1 MAIDKQRIERAA
13 ALAQAEL
20 GRSVV
25 ALNPDWQAEAKTK
38 RNDARIFGVKNTN
51 GIPGHLFERMRQSPD
66 YLWLTVDKMA
76 SLGRS
81 VDTDLVNPL
90 TYRPMTGSTSGG
102 AVNILKGAIDL
113 CLGTDGGGSVLAP
126 ALATNL
132 PAFMGNGIGL
142 RGGQGRST
150 DGIPFM
156 AGLGVIGC
164 TLDMVLEATELL
176 YGTPI
181 QNENHMQ
188 KVSVAI
194 PAPGCMPMPDG
205 EDCTAELRTYL
216 EKLPSGNIQWDWQE
230 IQYDTPYDRVA
241 LSRQLQQLIRE
252 NPHRLYLS
260 LEGPIDV
267 FSADETIPR
276 SFAGC
281 APQIVAGTLSKAFVK
296 VANPCGCSGFA
307 LPCDRL
313 ATGFVLLLPP
323 GNEMLPAA
331 CVLAHRLMKAAPRPE
346 MFERYF
352 LRREKFC
359 EAFSV

>member
-1 MAIDKQRIERAA
+1 
-13 ALAQAEL
+13 
-20 GRSVV
+20 
-25 ALNPDWQAEAKTK
+25 
-38 RNDARIFGVKNTN
+38 
-51 GIPGHLFERMRQSPD
+51 
-66 YLWLTVDKMA
+66 
-76 SLGRS
+76 
-81 VDTDLVNPL
+81 
-90 TYRPMTGSTSGG
+90 
-102 AVNILKGAIDL
+102 
-113 CLGTDGGGSVLAP
+113 
-126 ALATNL
+126 
-132 PAFMGNGIGL
+132 
-142 RGGQGRST
+142 
-150 DGIPFM
+150 
-156 AGLGVIGC
+156 
-164 TLDMVLEATELL
+164 
-176 YGTPI
+176 
-181 QNENHMQ
+181 MQ

-281 APQIVAGTLSKAFVK
+281 APQIVAGTPSKAFVK